1 MEHLLTSIIGR
12 LESVGG
18 SLGLSY
24 IDEEYGQVEFLDYED
39 RDTYPVTFPC
49 VLVDCQGEQ
58 WAQAGDGMQ
67 KGVATVNVN
76 VYIDCYDDTH
86 AFIAPP
92 ETAVEENET
101 SEEETEE
108 TGENETGEETAPT
121 SVTAG
126 KADCRMAL
134 VRSVTEYLQGWSPLE
149 EGRTLTRVSTSTSTL
164 NHHIKLYQIA
174 FTVPVYE
181 SFAPARRSHTPQ
193 GMKLNV
199 KLKTPNTTWAQK

>member
-58 WAQAGDGMQ
+58 WAQVGDGMQ
-67 KGVATVNVN
+67 RGVATVNVN

-92 ETAVEENET
+92 ETVEE
-101 SEEETEE
+101 EEI
-108 TGENETGEETAPT
+108 GEETAT
-121 SVTAG
+121 ISATAG